1 MYDPFEEVEQPEE
14 QDALAVT
21 AKQISRDMLWDMIG
35 PSKMQKDPEHFRQHP
50 ASTDVLEA
58 EAKDMYRRKNSLLP
72 FGMDFPFLCYL
83 AADAASHIL
92 VCEDEDLQH
101 LPEEEMTKFRYHNYK
116 LGTAITVAV
125 LTQMLQRGLITY
137 GERYE
142 FLGEQD

>member
-14 QDALAVT
+14 QDALAVL
-21 AKQISRDMLWDMIG
+21 AKQLSRSMLWDMIG
-35 PSKMQKDPEHFRQHP
+35 SRLQKDPEHFNQFP
-50 ASTDVLEA
+50 ASPDVLEA
-58 EAKDMYRRKNSLLP
+58 EEKEMWMRKNSLLP

-92 VCEDEDLQH
+92 ICEDEDLQK
-101 LPEEEMTKFRYHNYK
+101 LDEEEITKFRYHNYK
-116 LGTAITVAV
+116 LGTAVTVAV
-125 LTQMLQRGLITY
+125 LTHMLQRGLITY